1 MALFDMIH
9 QAMTPSLDENLVHDH
24 ESDLNEEDKLAL
36 ESLGLND
43 HSYDDTN
50 DGNKSI
56 PNRRLDAMEALS
68 NIEAHKNLMN
78 EPDPF
83 YETLHKALEA
93 NLPTDVPPYDPT
105 AELEEIE
112 QSLSGIDADTT
123 DGDKDQPQ
131 PEEEL
136 ENSSTI
142 ADLMTVLKDHEADE
156 ADSKGVLNT

>member
-9 QAMTPSLDENLVHDH
+9 QAMTPSVDQNMVEDH
-24 ESDLNEEDKLAL
+24 ERDLSEEDRLAI
-36 ESLGLND
+36 ESLGLNES
-43 HSYDDTN
+43 SYENNQTEP
-50 DGNKSI
+50 I
-56 PNRRLDAMEALS
+56 PNRALDAMEALN

-83 YETLHKALEA
+83 YETLHRSLEA

-142 ADLMTVLKDHEADE
+142 ADLMTILQDHEAD
-156 ADSKGVLNT
+156 DTDFKGVLNT

>member
-9 QAMTPSLDENLVHDH
+9 EAMTPSLNENLVHDH
-24 ESDLNEEDKLAL
+24 ESDLNEEDRRAL

-43 HSYDDTN
+43 HSYDN
-50 DGNKSI
+50 GNHFEPI
-56 PNRRLDAMEALS
+56 ANRRLDAMEALS
-68 NIEAHKNLMN
+68 NIEAHKSLLN

-131 PEEEL
+131 PEDEL

-142 ADLMTVLKDHEADE
+142 ADLMTVLKDHEADDT
-156 ADSKGVLNT
+156 DSKGVLNT